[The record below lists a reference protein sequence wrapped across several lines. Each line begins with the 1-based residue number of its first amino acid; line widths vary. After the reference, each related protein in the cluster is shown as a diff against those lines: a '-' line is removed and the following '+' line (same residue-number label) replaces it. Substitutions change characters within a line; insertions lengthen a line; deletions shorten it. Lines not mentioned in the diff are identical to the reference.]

1 MPSGEAR
8 RTAESEEA
16 MFEQSFVQPNSRVR
30 TGWSLVTSFGLQALL
45 LTVALAIPLV
55 NPEILPKVLES
66 SILLAPPAAPPGPPP
81 DMPRVLAAASR
92 APAREVPSGFYEPA
106 AIPAKPAILVDEP
119 VETSVGDPGPYV
131 PGSVPGAGPG
141 HGSAFVRSLLDSAR
155 AAEAPPAQVAR
166 PVEPAKVPAAPIHV
180 SKGVQEAMLI
190 EKVIPRYPQIAINAR
205 VQGVVHLTALISR
218 DGRVT
223 QLRVLGGHPLL
234 IPAAIE
240 AVKQWRYRPTLLSGV
255 PMEVVTQ
262 VDVHF
267 TLGQ

>member
-1 MPSGEAR
+1 
-8 RTAESEEA
+8 

-30 TGWSLVTSFGLQALL
+30 TGWSLVTSFGLQAML

-55 NPEILPKVLES
+55 NPELLPKVLES
-66 SILLAPPAAPPGPPP
+66 SILLAPPVAPPGPPP
-81 DMPRVLAAASR
+81 DMPRALATSR
-92 APAREVPSGFYEPA
+92 APARETPPGFYQPSTM
-106 AIPAKPAILVDEP
+106 PAKPAVLVDEP
-119 VETSVGDPGPYV
+119 FETGNSDPGPYV
-131 PGSVPGAGPG
+131 QGAIPGAGPG
-141 HGSAFVRSLLDSAR
+141 HNSEFVRSLLDSVR
-155 AAEAPPAQVAR
+155 TSVAPPAQVVR
-166 PVEPAKVPAAPIHV
+166 PVEPPKAPAAPIHV

-218 DGRVT
+218 EGRVT
-223 QLRVLGGHPLL
+223 QLRVLSGHPLL

-267 TLGQ
+267 NLGQ